1 MRGHFRAARL
11 LFYPL
16 RLRRVK
22 RGPQAYRFAKSATG
36 HAGRAAQR
44 SFMILATVSSHKIIY
59 SGHAGLLMRMFFICQ
74 RVPFPPDRGDKIT
87 TFNEIRHL
95 STKHEVHVFCL
106 ADGKRD
112 LDNIPGLRCY
122 AQSVTAVPV
131 NGWTSK
137 LRALKAI
144 FVGGPLSVAA
154 FNEAKLHY
162 AITRKFTEQQPDLIM
177 VYSCNV
183 AQYAEHFA
191 QVPRIMQFAELDS
204 SRWGQFARRSR
215 PPLRWV
221 YAIEERRF
229 FAYERHI
236 ACTFSHALVCTA
248 AEQRDFERLIPGVP
262 VSLVGNG
269 VDLDYF
275 RSRGVA
281 KRPKSIVFTGVMDYF
296 PNIDAVVW
304 FCDKVLPIVQKQIPE
319 AGLTICGSR
328 PAAAVRRLG
337 NRHGVTVTGRVP
349 DTRPYLDRAE
359 VFVAP
364 MRMARGIQNKLLE
377 ALAMG
382 LPCVA
387 SMAAAAGTVAQDGEG
402 ILATDDPEEF
412 AEHVVRLLCDCAFR
426 TAMANKARAAA
437 EANYRWDG
445 QMACLDQVIAAVS
458 PSRGVSTAMESA

>member
-1 MRGHFRAARL
+1 
-11 LFYPL
+11 
-16 RLRRVK
+16 
-22 RGPQAYRFAKSATG
+22 
-36 HAGRAAQR
+36 
-44 SFMILATVSSHKIIY
+44 
-59 SGHAGLLMRMFFICQ
+59 MRMFFICQ

-106 ADGKRD
+106 ADGKAD
-112 LDNIPGLRCY
+112 LDNIPGLRRY

-131 NGWTSK
+131 LGWKSK
-137 LRALKAI
+137 LRALKAM
-144 FVGGPLSVAA
+144 FAGEPLSVAA
-154 FNEAKLHY
+154 FNEAELHNV
-162 AITRKFTEQQPDLIM
+162 IRRQFTELRPDLIM

-183 AQYAEHFA
+183 AQYAEHFP

-215 PPLRWV
+215 LPLRLV
-221 YAIEERRF
+221 YAIEQQRF

-236 ACTFSHALVCTA
+236 ARTFSHALVCTA
-248 AEQRDFERLIPGVP
+248 TEQRDFERLIPGVP

-275 RSRGVA
+275 RSKRIA
-281 KRPKSIVFTGVMDYF
+281 KRPGSIVFTGVMDYF

-304 FCDKVLPIVQKQIPE
+304 FCDKVLPIVQQQIPE
-319 AGLTICGSR
+319 AALTICGSR
-328 PAAAVRRLG
+328 PTAAVRRLAK
-337 NRHGVTVTGRVP
+337 RRGVTVTGRVL
-349 DTRPYLDRAE
+349 DTRPYLDGAE

-387 SMAAAAGTVAQDGEG
+387 SEAAAAGTVVPGGLG

-412 AEHVVRLLCDCAFR
+412 AVHVVRLLRDGAFR
-426 TAMANKARAAA
+426 ATIAGKARAAA
-437 EANYRWDG
+437 ELNYRWDV
-445 QMACLDQVIAAVS
+445 QLACLDRVIAALS
-458 PSRGVSTAMESA
+458 PRPALSASLECA

>member
-1 MRGHFRAARL
+1 MR
-11 LFYPL
+11 
-16 RLRRVK
+16 
-22 RGPQAYRFAKSATG
+22 
-36 HAGRAAQR
+36 
-44 SFMILATVSSHKIIY
+44 I
-59 SGHAGLLMRMFFICQ
+59 FFISQ

-106 ADGKRD
+106 ADGRRD
-112 LDNIPGLRCY
+112 LDNIPGLRRY

-131 NGWTSK
+131 IGWTSK
-137 LRALKAI
+137 LRALKAM
-144 FVGGPLSVAA
+144 FAGGPLSVAA
-154 FNEAKLHY
+154 FNETKLHD
-162 AITRKFTEQQPDLIM
+162 AIRRKFAELRPDLIM
-177 VYSCNV
+177 IYSCNV
-183 AQYAEHFA
+183 AQYAEHFP

-221 YAIEERRF
+221 YAIEQRRF

-236 ACTFSHALVCTA
+236 ARTFSYALVCTA

-275 RSRGVA
+275 RSRGVP
-281 KRPKSIVFTGVMDYF
+281 KRPGSIVFTGVMDYF

-304 FCDKVLPIVQKQIPE
+304 FCDKVLPIVQRQIPA

-328 PAAAVRRLG
+328 PAAAVRRLAK
-337 NRHGVTVTGRVP
+337 RRGVTVTGRVP
-349 DTRPYLDRAE
+349 DTRPYLDGAE

-364 MRMARGIQNKLLE
+364 LRMARGIQNKLLE

-387 SMAAAAGTVAQDGEG
+387 SKAAATGTVVANGEG
-402 ILATDDPEEF
+402 ILAADNPEEF
-412 AEHVVRLLCDCAFR
+412 AEHVMRLLRDSAFR
-426 TAMANKARAAA
+426 AAMAGKARATA

-445 QMACLDQVIAAVS
+445 QMARLDRVIETVS
-458 PSRGVSTAMESA
+458 PQRGLAVALERA

>member
-1 MRGHFRAARL
+1 MR
-11 LFYPL
+11 
-16 RLRRVK
+16 
-22 RGPQAYRFAKSATG
+22 
-36 HAGRAAQR
+36 
-44 SFMILATVSSHKIIY
+44 I
-59 SGHAGLLMRMFFICQ
+59 FFISQ

-106 ADGKRD
+106 ADGRRD
-112 LDNIPGLRCY
+112 LDNIPGLRRY

-131 NGWTSK
+131 IGWTSK
-137 LRALKAI
+137 LRALKAM
-144 FVGGPLSVAA
+144 FAGGPLSVAA
-154 FNEAKLHY
+154 FNETKLHN
-162 AITRKFTEQQPDLIM
+162 AIGRKFAELRPDLIM
-177 VYSCNV
+177 IYSCNV
-183 AQYAEHFA
+183 AQYAEHFP

-221 YAIEERRF
+221 YAIEQRRF
-229 FAYERHI
+229 FAYEQHI
-236 ACTFSHALVCTA
+236 ARTFSHTLVCTA

-275 RSRGVA
+275 RSRGVP
-281 KRPKSIVFTGVMDYF
+281 KRPGSIVFTGVMDYF

-304 FCDKVLPIVQKQIPE
+304 FCDKVLPIVQRQIPA

-328 PAAAVRRLG
+328 PAAAVRRLAK
-337 NRHGVTVTGRVP
+337 RRGVTVTGRVP
-349 DTRPYLDRAE
+349 DTRPYLDGAE

-364 MRMARGIQNKLLE
+364 LRMARGIQNKLLE

-387 SMAAAAGTVAQDGEG
+387 SEAAATGTVVANGEG
-402 ILATDDPEEF
+402 ILAADNPEEF
-412 AEHVVRLLCDCAFR
+412 AEHVMRLLRDSAFR
-426 TAMANKARAAA
+426 AAMAGKARATA

-445 QMACLDQVIAAVS
+445 QMARLDRVIETVS
-458 PSRGVSTAMESA
+458 PQRGLAVALERA

>member
-1 MRGHFRAARL
+1 MRL
-11 LFYPL
+11 
-16 RLRRVK
+16 
-22 RGPQAYRFAKSATG
+22 
-36 HAGRAAQR
+36 
-44 SFMILATVSSHKIIY
+44 
-59 SGHAGLLMRMFFICQ
+59 FFICQ

-106 ADGKRD
+106 ADGRLD
-112 LDNIPGLRCY
+112 LDNIPGLRRY
-122 AQSVTAVPV
+122 AQNVTAVPV
-131 NGWTSK
+131 LGWKSK
-137 LRALKAI
+137 LRALKAM
-144 FVGGPLSVAA
+144 FAGEPLSVAA
-154 FNEAKLHY
+154 FNEGELHN
-162 AITRKFTEQQPDLIM
+162 AIRRQFTELRPDLIM

-183 AQYAEHFA
+183 AQYAEHFP

-221 YAIEERRF
+221 YAIEQQRF

-236 ACTFSHALVCTA
+236 ARTFSHALVCTVT
-248 AEQRDFERLIPGVP
+248 EQRDFERLIPGVP

-275 RSRGVA
+275 RSKGIA
-281 KRPKSIVFTGVMDYF
+281 KRPGSIVFTGVMDYF

-304 FCDKVLPIVQKQIPE
+304 FCDKVLPTVQHQVPE
-319 AGLTICGSR
+319 AALTICGSR
-328 PAAAVRRLG
+328 PTAAVRRLAK
-337 NRHGVTVTGRVP
+337 RRGVTVTGRVP
-349 DTRPYLDRAE
+349 DTRPYLDGAE

-377 ALAMG
+377 ALAIG

-387 SMAAAAGTVAQDGEG
+387 SEAAAAGTVVPSGLG

-412 AEHVVRLLCDCAFR
+412 AVHVVRLLRDGDFR
-426 TAMANKARAAA
+426 ATMASKARAAA
-437 EANYRWDG
+437 ELNYRWDV
-445 QMACLDQVIAAVS
+445 QLACLDRVIAALS
-458 PSRGVSTAMESA
+458 PRSALSASTECA